1 MKLKFQNKNKTS
13 YITQLNTNDQN
24 KELISIIE
32 KEVSKQISENQYEF
46 VKNFQQF
53 ENKTYDNFSELRNQI
68 TNTDNKINMILSNE
82 AKIKNLTNNFEF
94 LEKKFK
100 ILNDKFVNIE
110 IKFSNLSREY
120 SESYYIMVFNSK
132 IIKI

>member
-13 YITQLNTNDQN
+13 YITQLNANDQN

-32 KEVSKQISENQYEF
+32 KEVSKQISENQYKF

-82 AKIKNLTNNFEF
+82 AKIKNLINNFES
-94 LEKKFK
+94 LENKFK
-100 ILNDKFVNIE
+100 ALNDKFVNID
-110 IKFSNLSREY
+110 IKFVN
-120 SESYYIMVFNSK
+120 
-132 IIKI
+132 